1 MSKRVMLAVTGLAVM
16 AFLATQCSTSPE
28 TAEVQPT
35 APDAAV
41 AHEEAAAEG
50 ENSPSRIAVTE
61 LKRKLDSGEKFLLID
76 VREDHELE
84 ADGAIAGAI
93 HIPVGELD
101 ARMADIPKDAQI
113 VFY

>member
-1 MSKRVMLAVTGLAVM
+1 
-16 AFLATQCSTSPE
+16 
-28 TAEVQPT
+28 
-35 APDAAV
+35 
-41 AHEEAAAEG
+41 
-50 ENSPSRIAVTE
+50 

>member
-1 MSKRVMLAVTGLAVM
+1 MLAVVGVAVM
-16 AFLATQCSTSPE
+16 AFLTTQCSTNPE
-28 TAEVQPT
+28 TGAEVQN
-35 APDAAV
+35 APDAAG
-41 AHEEAAAEG
+41 AQQAASAEG
-50 ENSPSRIAVTE
+50 EHSPSRIAVAE
-61 LKRKLDSGEKFLLID
+61 LKAKLDSGEKFLLID

-84 ADGAIAGAI
+84 EDGAIAGAI